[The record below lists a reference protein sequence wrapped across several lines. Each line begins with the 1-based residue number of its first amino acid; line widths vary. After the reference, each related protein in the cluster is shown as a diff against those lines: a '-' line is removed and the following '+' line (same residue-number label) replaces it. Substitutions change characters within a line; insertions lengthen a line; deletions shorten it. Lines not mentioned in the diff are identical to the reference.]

1 MTAISPSLSAART
14 REVTLRMGGG
24 AVLCERCV
32 VADGMVRRMRG
43 LLGRRELP
51 AGEGILLW
59 PASSIHSWFMRFAFD
74 AVFVDR
80 EFTVLRISAT
90 VRPWRMRSHRGAHAV
105 VELAAGECERRGL
118 VVGARLAAE
127 PSL

>member
-1 MTAISPSLSAART
+1 
-14 REVTLRMGGG
+14 VTLRVGGG

-32 VADGMVRRMRG
+32 VADSMVRRMRG

-51 AGEGILLW
+51 PGEGILLW
-59 PASSIHSWFMRFAFD
+59 PASSVHSWFMRFAFD

-80 EFTVLRISAT
+80 DFTVLRIAAD
-90 VRPWRMRSHRGAHAV
+90 VKPWRARSHRGAHAV
-105 VELAAGECERRGL
+105 VELPAGECEQRGL
-118 VVGARLAAE
+118 AVGARLAAE